1 MIQRFFSLFLP
12 LVLIAPAV
20 AVAATPEPE
29 EIVDRMIAAAGGK
42 AFAKLGVIELE
53 IEEEETMSDGTQSKK
68 AYTAYADTS
77 NLMNLRLEMLGGVV
91 LGRFGDEAWAT
102 KDGTLD
108 ERRQT
113 PYMANGALNQR
124 LFPLLLPFSLK
135 MDGVRI
141 TGVEETSWEGR
152 DAWVLTLP
160 FIKGFFT
167 SPVLNTTWHL
177 IVARD
182 DASILAVEFVPSA
195 EFLKVETEGIRYR
208 ILKYQDVE
216 GAQVPAWFL
225 LDGISV
231 DRRESGHVRVT
242 KIKTL
247 VRGPWEPALFMHPK
261 RLEAFEEN

>member
-1 MIQRFFSLFLP
+1 MIQRASSLLLSF
-12 LVLIAPAV
+12 VLTAPAV
-20 AVAATPEPE
+20 AVAATPEPQ
-29 EIVDRMIAAAGGK
+29 EIVDRMIAAAGGE

-53 IEEEETMSDGTQSKK
+53 VEEEETMSDGTQSKR

-77 NLMNLRLEMLGGVV
+77 NLKNLRLEMPGNVV

-102 KDGTLD
+102 RGGILD
-108 ERRQT
+108 DRRQT
-113 PYMANGALNQR
+113 PHMAKGTLNQR

-135 MDGVRI
+135 MDGVRV

-152 DAWVLTLP
+152 DAWVLSLP
-160 FIKGFFT
+160 FLKGFFT
-167 SPVLNTTWHL
+167 SPVLNTTWQL

-195 EFLKVETEGIRYR
+195 EFRKVENEGIRYR

-216 GAQVPAWFL
+216 GAHVASWFL

-231 DRRESGHVRVT
+231 NRRESGHVRVT
-242 KIKTL
+242 KIETS